1 MDQVKARLE
10 SERADIPVGKHGRDD
25 EDLILW
31 FLRDRKFDVDATIA
45 KLIKALEWRREFGV
59 DEITKKHQSAELQL
73 PGKLIIMIL
82 FPRMESQ

>member
-1 MDQVKARLE
+1 MCYVNVLLRQSVDQVKARLE

-45 KLIKALEWRREFGV
+45 KLIKALV
-59 DEITKKHQSAELQL
+59 
-73 PGKLIIMIL
+73 IIKPFSFCLCL
-82 FPRMESQ
+82 FDKQASI